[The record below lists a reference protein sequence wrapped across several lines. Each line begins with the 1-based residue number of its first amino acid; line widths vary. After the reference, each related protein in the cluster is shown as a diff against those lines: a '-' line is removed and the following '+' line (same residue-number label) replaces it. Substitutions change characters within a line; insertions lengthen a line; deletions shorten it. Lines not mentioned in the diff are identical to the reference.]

1 MMEDEFRVVACA
13 SAIWGIDEDLDR
25 RVFRQ
30 IRVPVLSGLALG
42 LDEHPFER
50 MRGREFSV

>member
-1 MMEDEFRVVACA
+1 MMEDEFLVVACA

-25 RVFRQ
+25 SVFRQ
-30 IRVPVLSGLALG
+30 IRVPVLNGLVLG